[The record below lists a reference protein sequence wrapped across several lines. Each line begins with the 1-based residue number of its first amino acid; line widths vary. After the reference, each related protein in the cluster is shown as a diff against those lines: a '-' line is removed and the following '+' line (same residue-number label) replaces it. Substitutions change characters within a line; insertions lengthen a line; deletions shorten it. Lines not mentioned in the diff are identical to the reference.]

1 MGANPEHWLDRLLA
15 ERGERL
21 RSFLRRR
28 ARPGTEIADLSQEIY
43 LRLLRVPE
51 PEAIA
56 NPEAYLFTVAGN
68 LLPPKCRT
76 TVVLHYRDGMTCAE
90 IGAQLGV
97 SGNMAKKYL
106 AKALAHCR
114 RRMGSLA

>member
-68 LLPPKCRT
+68 LLRNWTRAVAGSVCSRSSRNCRPSAGRPWCCIIAT
-76 TVVLHYRDGMTCAE
+76 G
-90 IGAQLGV
+90 
-97 SGNMAKKYL
+97 
-106 AKALAHCR
+106 
-114 RRMGSLA
+114 

>member
-68 LLPPKCRT
+68 LLRERA
-76 TVVLHYRDGMTCAE
+76 V
-90 IGAQLGV
+90 
-97 SGNMAKKYL
+97 
-106 AKALAHCR
+106 
-114 RRMGSLA
+114 